1 MEKKTTLYDISESIL
16 NITELLDEDNSEQ
29 FEEILTKLDMKFE
42 EKAENLAMYI
52 ADIQG
57 DIEKFKAEE
66 KRLSEKRKAMENK
79 ATRLKAYLKFEME
92 KLDKKKF
99 KTDLFSFNIQ
109 KNPPSLK
116 IENDDIIPEHFW
128 VTERKLQKSELSK
141 AIKEGLELEGIYFM
155 QGESLRIR

>member
-42 EKAENLAMYI
+42 EKAENI
-52 ADIQG
+52 AKYLQDLQG
-57 DIEKFKAEE
+57 DVDKIKNEE
-66 KRLSEKRKAMENK
+66 KRLFDKRKAIENK
-79 ATRLKAYLKFEME
+79 VSRLKDYLKYEME

-109 KNPPSLK
+109 KNPPSL
-116 IENDDIIPEHFW
+116 IVEHEDIIPEYFW
-128 VTERKLQKSELSK
+128 INERRLQKSELSK
-141 AIKEGLELEGIYFM
+141 AVKDGLELDGVYFK

>member
-16 NITELLDEDNSEQ
+16 NIMDILDEENNEK
-29 FEEILTKLDMKFE
+29 FEEILIKLDMKFE
-42 EKAENLAMYI
+42 EKAENI
-52 ADIQG
+52 AKYLQDLQG
-57 DIEKFKAEE
+57 DVDKIKNEE
-66 KRLSEKRKAMENK
+66 KRLYEKRKATENK
-79 ATRLKAYLKFEME
+79 VSRLKDYLKYEME

-109 KNPPSLK
+109 KNPPSLN

-128 VTERKLQKSELSK
+128 VTERRLQKSELSK
-141 AIKEGLELEGIYFM
+141 AIKEGLELEGIYFT